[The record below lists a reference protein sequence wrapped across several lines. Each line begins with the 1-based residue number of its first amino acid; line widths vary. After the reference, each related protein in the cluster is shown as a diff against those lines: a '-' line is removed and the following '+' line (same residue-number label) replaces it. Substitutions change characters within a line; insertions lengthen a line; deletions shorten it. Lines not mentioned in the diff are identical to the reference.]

1 MIVNG
6 DKILW
11 GFTRNAG
18 KLGDAK
24 VLELVVLVNFRV
36 QILVES
42 LQPKTAVLAGPRC
55 KLTDT
60 DLTLLKNTTTIFNL
74 VSKTLI

>member
-55 KLTDT
+55 
-60 DLTLLKNTTTIFNL
+60 
-74 VSKTLI
+74 

>member
-1 MIVNG
+1 MVVYS
-6 DKILW
+6 DKILRW
-11 GFTRNAG
+11 VTRNAG

-55 KLTDT
+55 
-60 DLTLLKNTTTIFNL
+60 
-74 VSKTLI
+74 